1 MVKKVEKISEILIL
15 LCATTSLA
23 IIFFMGLFVLKE
35 GLPIFKKVG
44 TGNFILGKNWSP
56 SSNIYGIFP
65 MIVGTIVTTLGTLIL
80 AVPTSI
86 MTAVFL
92 TEFAPRKVAK
102 FITLSVKLL
111 AGIPSVVYGLFGMT
125 TIVPIIRQI
134 EKTYFT
140 KTHEMQ
146 SGYSLLAAVIILS
159 IMVFPTIINISKDA
173 LKAVPRKLKE
183 GSLALG
189 ATRLQTVCR
198 IVLPSAK
205 SGIYSAIILGMGR
218 AIGET
223 MAVIM
228 VAGNTVKIPDTI
240 FSPIRTLTSNI
251 AIEIS
256 YASAGAHTQALFGTG
271 IVLFVIIIIINI
283 FAIKLY
289 TKGVKTK

>member
-65 MIVGTIVTTLGTLIL
+65 MIVGTIVTALGTLII

-92 TEFAPRKVAK
+92 NEFAPRKVAK

>member
-65 MIVGTIVTTLGTLIL
+65 MIVGTIVTALGTLIL